1 MSAAFDELARSVA
14 LRETEV
20 MRFALGDRWGKRQP
34 ARRASARVYAARSGG
49 GWIDVARRRLALGAG
64 ELVFLPRADEHAIR
78 DRPTTSLAHPEAV
91 CRGMHAVAEGALET
105 DAPPEAQLVIVDL
118 HLDAADAP
126 WIALLPPVV
135 HVTGATPGLARW
147 LNETLALLAGAPELS
162 PALRRSVGETW
173 AHALFAIA
181 LRDPAASLPRA
192 EALRDE
198 PIAAA
203 LARVRASPERAWEL
217 GDLARKAGLSR
228 SAFAA
233 RATALL
239 GEPLGHH
246 VRRLRLSRAAV
257 LLGETTLPVKLVAA
271 RVGYDSEPAFARAF
285 ARAHGVSPIAYR
297 QARRRDGDALA
308 TRRPE
313 RVVSIA

>member
-1 MSAAFDELARSVA
+1 MSAALDELARSVA

-20 MRFALGDRWGKRQP
+20 MRFALGERWGKRQP
-34 ARRASARVYAARSGG
+34 ARRASARVYAARRGG
-49 GWIDVARRRLALGAG
+49 GCIDVARRRLAFGAG
-64 ELVFLPRADEHAIR
+64 ELVFLPRADEHTIR
-78 DRPTTSLAHPEAV
+78 DRPTTSLAPPDAL
-91 CRGMHAVAEGALET
+91 CRGIHAVAEGALATE
-105 DAPPEAQLVIVDL
+105 APADTHLVIVDL
-118 HLDAADAP
+118 HLDAAGAP
-126 WIALLPPVV
+126 WLALLPPAV

-147 LNETLALLAGAPELS
+147 LTETLALLAGAPDLS
-162 PALRRSVGETW
+162 PALRRSIGETW
-173 AHALFAIA
+173 AHALFASA
-181 LRDPAASLPRA
+181 LRDPGASLPRA

-198 PIAAA
+198 PVVAA

-217 GDLARKAGLSR
+217 AELARQAGLSR

-246 VRRLRLSRAAV
+246 VRRLRLQRAAV

-285 ARAHGVSPIAYR
+285 ARAHGVSPVGYR
-297 QARRRDGDALA
+297 QARRREDGAPEV
-308 TRRPE
+308 RR
-313 RVVSIA
+313 AG

>member
-1 MSAAFDELARSVA
+1 MSAAFDELARSVVV
-14 LRETEV
+14 RETEV
-20 MRFALGDRWGKRQP
+20 MRFALGDRWGKRRP
-34 ARRASARVYAARSGG
+34 AQRACARVYAAISGG
-49 GWIDVARRRLALGAG
+49 GWVDVARRRLALGPG

-78 DRPTTSLAHPEAV
+78 DRPSTSLAHPEAV
-91 CRGMHAVAEGALET
+91 CVGMRAVGDGALATAAEPET
-105 DAPPEAQLVIVDL
+105 RLVIVDL
-118 HLDAADAP
+118 HLDAAGAP
-126 WIALLPPVV
+126 WLALLPAAV
-135 HVTGATPGLARW
+135 HVTGETPGLARW
-147 LNETLALLAGAPELS
+147 LNETLALLAGAPDLS
-162 PALRRSVGETW
+162 PALRRAVGETW
-173 AHALFAIA
+173 GHALFASA
-181 LRDPAASLPRA
+181 LRDPEAALPRR

-203 LARVRASPERAWEL
+203 LAQVRASPERAWEL

-257 LLGETTLPVKLVAA
+257 LLGETTLPVKVVAA

-297 QARRRDGDALA
+297 QARRREDGALA
-308 TRRPE
+308 AGR
-313 RVVSIA
+313 AG